1 MTNTIAAAVQQHS
14 STSNYATGGLR
25 PLTAADSGASPP
37 RLMERVRQALI
48 ARHYSPRTVDSYS
61 QWVLR
66 YIRFHGR
73 RHPAE
78 LGAAEINAYLTWLA
92 VEKGVAASTQTQA
105 LAALLFLYRSVLGID
120 VDTQGPL
127 IRAKPSRRLPVVLT
141 RDEVAAVLGK
151 MNGPSS
157 LVAAL
162 LYGSGL
168 RLMEALQLRVK
179 DVDLARG
186 ELLVR
191 CGKGDEDRV
200 TMLPQ
205 ALRPALREQMA
216 RALSLHRRDVAEGW
230 GDVQLPGG
238 LAVKY
243 PNAPREPG
251 WQWVFP
257 QPTRWRNSQGQ
268 EGRHHLHETVVQKAV
283 HEAVR
288 HAGIRKHAS
297 CHTFRHSFATHL
309 LEAGQDIRT
318 IQELLGHKDLKTT
331 MIYTHVLN
339 RGGRGVTSPLDK
351 ILALTQNAPANPFSS
366 LLTNEVGG
374 RGDAGTNDS

>member
-1 MTNTIAAAVQQHS
+1 MNTLVPQFHPEPNLYAA
-14 STSNYATGGLR
+14 GGLH
-25 PLTAADSGASPP
+25 PLVAAESGAGPP
-37 RLMERVRQALI
+37 RLMEQVRRALV

-61 QWVLR
+61 QWILR

-73 RHPAE
+73 RHPME
-78 LGAAEINAYLTWLA
+78 LGAPEINAYLTWLA
-92 VEKGVAASTQTQA
+92 VDKGVAASTQTQA
-105 LAALLFLYRSVLGID
+105 LAALLFLYRTVLGVD
-120 VDTQGPL
+120 VDAEAPL
-127 IRAKPSRRLPVVLT
+127 VRARATRRLPVVLS
-141 RDEVAAVLGK
+141 REEVGAVLAK
-151 MNGPSS
+151 LRGPCA
-157 LVAAL
+157 LVAGL

-191 CGKGDEDRV
+191 CGKGDKDRV

-216 RALSLHRRDVAEGW
+216 QALTLHRRDLAEGW
-230 GDVQLPGG
+230 GEVQVPGA
-238 LAVKY
+238 LAAKY
-243 PNAPREPG
+243 PNASREAG

-257 QPTRWRNSQGQ
+257 QPMRWRNTLGQ

-288 HAGIRKHAS
+288 QAGVHKHAS

-339 RGGRGVTSPLDK
+339 RGGRGVTSPLDN
-351 ILALTQNAPANPFSS
+351 ILPLTQKGPVDLISPTADNRVDNQMD
-366 LLTNEVGG
+366 VKGKRG
-374 RGDAGTNDS
+374 R

>member
-1 MTNTIAAAVQQHS
+1 MELPARLPHHKAVL
-14 STSNYATGGLR
+14 YPMGELR
-25 PLTAADSGASPP
+25 PLMVAESGTRPP
-37 RLMERVRQALI
+37 RLMEQVRQALV
-48 ARHYSPRTVDSYS
+48 ARHYSPRTVESYT

-78 LGAAEINAYLTWLA
+78 LGTPEVNAYLTWLA
-92 VEKGVAASTQTQA
+92 VTRGVAASTQGQA
-105 LAALLFLYRSVLGID
+105 LAALLFLYRAVLGMD
-120 VDTQGPL
+120 VGAGMGDAL
-127 IRAKPSRRLPVVLT
+127 VRAKTSRRLPVVLS
-141 RDEVAAVLGK
+141 REEVASVLSRLS
-151 MNGPSS
+151 GPSA

-162 LYGSGL
+162 LYGSGM
-168 RLMEALQLRVK
+168 RLMEALCLRVK

-186 ELLVR
+186 EVLVR
-191 CGKGDEDRV
+191 GGKGDKDRV

-205 ALRPALREQMA
+205 ALRGALKEQMA
-216 RALSLHRRDVAEGW
+216 QALSLHRRDVADGW
-230 GDVQLPGG
+230 GRVQLPGA
-238 LAVKY
+238 LALKF
-243 PNAPREPG
+243 PHADREPG

-257 QPTRWRNSQGQ
+257 QPTRWRNAQGQ

-283 HEAVR
+283 HAAVR
-288 HAGIRKHAS
+288 QAGIRKHAS

-318 IQELLGHKDLKTT
+318 IQELLGHSDVKTT

-351 ILALTQNAPANPFSS
+351 MLSLGQKAPDDSFDPQLAEGKVVQ
-366 LLTNEVGG
+366 
-374 RGDAGTNDS
+374 GDEGLDSG

>member
-1 MTNTIAAAVQQHS
+1 MDMPAQQRS
-14 STSNYATGGLR
+14 SLPRPYPTGELR
-25 PLTAADSGASPP
+25 PLRVAEAGAPPP
-37 RLMERVRQALI
+37 RLMDRVRQALI
-48 ARHYSPRTVDSYS
+48 ARHYSPRTVDSYAH
-61 QWVLR
+61 WILR

-73 RHPAE
+73 RHPAL
-78 LGAAEINAYLTWLA
+78 LGAAEVNAYLTWLA

-105 LAALLFLYRSVLGID
+105 LAALLFLYRTVLGVD
-120 VDTQGPL
+120 VALEAPL
-127 IRAKPSRRLPVVLT
+127 VRAKPSRRLPVVLS
-141 RDEVAAVLGK
+141 RDEVSAVLGK
-151 MNGPSS
+151 LHGPSA

-191 CGKGDEDRV
+191 CGKGDKDRV

-216 RALSLHRRDVAEGW
+216 RALSLHRRDLAEGW
-230 GDVQLPGG
+230 GEVALPGG

-257 QPTRWRNSQGQ
+257 QPTRWRNAQGQ
-268 EGRHHLHETVVQKAV
+268 EGRHHLHETVVQKSV

-288 HAGIRKHAS
+288 QAGIRKHAS

-339 RGGRGVTSPLDK
+339 RGGRGVTSPLDR
-351 ILALTQNAPANPFSS
+351 P
-366 LLTNEVGG
+366 
-374 RGDAGTNDS
+374 